1 VKKIKIELEEMR
13 FPLILNTLFEC
24 LVKFGREVFPTLCIA
39 CRLLLTIGSPI
50 ASCETSFSK
59 LKLIK
64 TCLRSSML
72 QECLTNWL
80 LISLEKEFLSVD
92 VKNEVV
98 QIFSERAH
106 LGKRNQEV

>member
-1 VKKIKIELEEMR
+1 
-13 FPLILNTLFEC
+13 
-24 LVKFGREVFPTLCIA
+24 
-39 CRLLLTIGSPI
+39 
-50 ASCETSFSK
+50 
-59 LKLIK
+59 
-64 TCLRSSML
+64 ML